1 MKFTAPISNRILP
14 RVLQSKS
21 PRYQKAQ
28 TWKLKS
34 SPRPRVASKPPTTLP
49 GKTESGTGEL
59 LRARTEASRTSAL
72 HAKIDGLMSEDLLA
86 LFRETGALLDGH
98 FILRSGLHSRQY
110 FQCALLL
117 QHTDIAAKV
126 CGWLADKLREFDC
139 DAVISPA
146 LGGIIVGQEVGRA
159 LGKRHIFVE
168 KDEGKLVLRRG
179 FQISPD
185 EKFIVVEDVV
195 TRGGRVQETIDIV
208 RSRGG
213 TVSAVGVIVD
223 RSGETKPNF
232 GCPFVNLIKMDV
244 ETFAADKLPP
254 DLAKIPA
261 VKPGSK

>member
-1 MKFTAPISNRILP
+1 MSRISNNSRR
-14 RVLQSKS
+14 RVPPSRS
-21 PRYQKAQ
+21 PRCPRERM
-28 TWKLKS
+28 WKSKLLPS
-34 SPRPRVASKPPTTLP
+34 RMRVDRLCKRRMTHPAKPP
-49 GKTESGTGEL
+49 STGILRVRPAGVPPAGSAPTKDAL
-59 LRARTEASRTSAL
+59 LT
-72 HAKIDGLMSEDLLA
+72 
-86 LFRETGALLDGH
+86 LFRKTGALLDGH
-98 FILRSGLHSRQY
+98 FVLRSGLHSRQY
-110 FQCALLL
+110 FQCAILL

-208 RSRGG
+208 RAHGG
-213 TVSAVGVIVD
+213 IVLAVGVIVD
-223 RSGETKPNF
+223 RSGDKKPDF
-232 GCPFVNLIKMDV
+232 GCPFLSLIEMNV
-244 ETFAADKLPP
+244 EAFPADKLPS
-254 DLAKIPA
+254 DLAKIPV